1 MLSGCFCA
9 RAQIEGLN
17 WMLNLASR
25 KLNGILADEMGL
37 GKTLQTISVLGA
49 TTLELRE
56 PKPHL
61 VVVPLSVLGNWQREL
76 AKWCPQLK
84 VVKLHGDKETRQDVV
99 QNELRKGKFN
109 VCVTT
114 YEVLAS
120 EKGPLG
126 KIAWSFLI
134 VDEAHRLKN
143 ENSRLARIARSM
155 NTAHR
160 ILLTGTPI
168 QNNLHELWALLNF
181 LYPKIFTS
189 SEPFDQGFDSKS
201 GHVQHDVI
209 KRLHQLLQGCLLRRL
224 KTEVEKSM
232 PPKKETKLFL
242 PLAPMQ
248 ADWYRRILMRDLEA
262 LSDGRGGRGS
272 THVQNIVMH
281 LRKVCNHPY
290 LFEGAEPGPPFVN
303 GEHIVENCG
312 KMVVLD
318 KLLKRL
324 LQGGHRVLIFV
335 TMTRMLDII
344 EDYCALRDFEY
355 CRLDG
360 STATAEREEMMEEYN
375 RKGSSKFVFM
385 LSTRAGGLGINLFT
399 ADTVILY
406 DSDWNPQQ
414 DLQAQDRAHR
424 IGQTKPVNVYRFCM
438 ESTIEEKIVE
448 RAERKLFLDRMVIEQ
463 GRLTMQMPSAQR
475 DELMSM
481 IKFGADAVLKSSGA
495 ALTDMDIEQLLTQ
508 GEART
513 AEMAAKLK
521 TDCQQTLDKYNTDL
535 EGKAGSDF
543 TKLYEIDGVE
553 YDAKG
558 MRELISQLRAAD
570 QSRKG
575 TSADG
580 KDDGG
585 DRALLVRM
593 LTQKWSVLRN
603 VKVCDEPGAHKR
615 EGTTMHDVVNRR
627 LAAIKR
633 EAKEAEEQGR
643 QPSNE
648 VDDVYYNIDKKEV
661 ADRHWELVAS
671 ILLQFGFEDISA
683 DDERNRTVKI
693 PPALYNNF
701 EELVVT
707 PWQSAWREFRGS
719 QRSNRGGD
727 SSSAAA
733 AASAG
738 APAGGLSAAPSAVAS
753 PGPLPPGDTIFS
765 WGCLDWMSTLAKAG
779 DKKNERSA
787 FIVSVPD
794 LLEDLPEELK
804 GKQIRHLACGGRHVV
819 LCTEEGDVY
828 AWGRGIAGCL
838 GVGATGCTGH
848 PLQLRALALGKI
860 QISSVS
866 CGAEHTFLLTE
877 AGKLYSC
884 GAGKRGQLG
893 LGHTENV
900 FMPQLIKLN
909 KRAAPA
915 SVSCGGQH
923 TAVLL
928 KDGMLLTC
936 GAHDNGVLGQHAP
949 GLAGGEWSDE
959 RPVDVSTLSQV
970 AQPAGGRIEVSAVS
984 AGGSHNLALTNKGLY
999 GWGAGSWGRLGLAGD
1014 SKDKSAPTYIKAAA
1028 HLGNMRSVAAGWEH
1042 SLLLTTD
1049 GSVFQFGRLG
1059 SSYMNTPQQVPG
1071 IGPSSGSVIE
1081 SISAGRG
1088 YSLAVDSA
1096 GEVWVWGAVASGGAL
1111 GLGEKDGNK
1120 VKNARG
1126 VAQIESLAGR
1136 RVTQV
1141 AAGHLHMVA
1150 LADSKRSTAAEMAV
1164 PSDERF
1170 GSASQQP
1177 EELTVCEICKEEDGP
1192 TTDQLI
1198 FCDWCNK
1205 AYHAECHEPK
1215 LAKAPEGDWIC
1226 YNCRLER
1233 FSSCDVC
1240 QMQDELLTT
1249 LVLCETEDCPHNGCI
1264 HVECL
1269 LNEEMPPLK
1278 QAAKDGD
1285 MSEDESDE
1293 AGEAADEPSAPSRTE
1308 SSKDAAKKKAALP
1321 FGRTEKREWDLSNFS
1336 WFCPKCKADRGDDDG
1351 PAAAPPTGPK
1361 DLTYAHRKLLKQYY
1375 ELCKVPDQKQ
1385 LRLLATLTDRG
1396 PTETKQW
1403 FDERVRQEEAA
1414 ARKAER
1420 DRQQAEMAAG
1430 GWKHEQER
1438 LKNMGN
1444 TAFAAKDYDL
1454 ALRHYAEAINL
1465 DQADTGPHAH
1475 VLHSNVS
1482 AVYSSLSKW
1491 TEAHR
1496 HGMRC
1501 IYLNPNFAKGHSRV
1515 GTAYANQHKYS
1526 EAVAAFEVALKLE
1539 PDNQRVRE
1547 SLERVRASMHAQP
1560 QQPASDAPVSPA
1572 GSMPTPM
1579 VQDAQGQQPPP
1590 PQMAAAAAGVAAA
1603 TAAGGVKRPAPASS
1617 DAPPSKRP
1625 GSEPAVAAV
1634 APSQQLPPTSLQQEG
1649 NAAYKRSDYEQAI
1662 DFFTRAIATYAPTE
1676 VPAQL
1681 YSNRSAAFC
1690 GMERYAEA
1698 LQDAD
1703 CTVRQNPTWAK
1714 AHSRRAN
1721 ALHALRRIDEARSAY
1736 EQALTLDPQNRLVR
1750 NSLQSLMEMHGSGAA
1765 P

>member
-1 MLSGCFCA
+1 
-9 RAQIEGLN
+9 
-17 WMLNLASR
+17 MLNLASR

-61 VVVPLSVLGNWQREL
+61 VVVPLSVLGNWQREF
-76 AKWCPQLK
+76 AKWCPELK

-99 QNELRKGKFN
+99 QNQLRKGKFH

-120 EKGPLG
+120 EKGPLS
-126 KIAWSFLI
+126 KMAWSFLV

-155 NTAHR
+155 STAHR

-224 KTEVEKSM
+224 KTEVEKTM

-303 GEHIVENCG
+303 GEHMVENCG

-324 LQGGHRVLIFV
+324 QQGGHRVLIFV

-344 EDYCALRDFEY
+344 EDYCTMRDFDY

-360 STATAEREEMMEEYN
+360 STSTAEREEMMEEYN

-385 LSTRAGGLGINLFT
+385 LSTRAGGLGINLYT

-438 ESTIEEKIVE
+438 EATIEEKIVE

-508 GEART
+508 GAART

-521 TDCQQTLDKYNTDL
+521 TDCQQTLDKYKTDL
-535 EGKAGSDF
+535 EGKAGSDL
-543 TKLYEIDGVE
+543 TKMYELDGVE

-570 QSRKG
+570 ESRNG
-575 TSADG
+575 TSGDG

-585 DRALLVRM
+585 NRAVMVRM
-593 LTQKWSVLRN
+593 LTQNWSVLRN

-627 LAAIKR
+627 LAAVKR

-643 QPSNE
+643 QPSTE
-648 VDDVYYNIDKKEV
+648 AEDIYYNIDKKEV

-671 ILLQFGFEDISA
+671 ILLQFGFEDISP

-701 EELVVT
+701 EEMVVT

-733 AASAG
+733 AASAS
-738 APAGGLSAAPSAVAS
+738 APSRGPSAASSAVAS

-765 WGCLDWMSTLAKAG
+765 WGCLDWVSTLAKAG

-794 LLEDLPEELK
+794 LVDQLPEELK

-819 LCTEEGDVY
+819 LATEDGHVF
-828 AWGRGIAGCL
+828 AWGRGVAGCL

-877 AGKLYSC
+877 AGSLYSC

-893 LGHTENV
+893 LGHTDNV
-900 FMPQLIKLN
+900 VIPQLIKLT
-909 KRAAPA
+909 KRAVPA

-949 GLAGGEWSDE
+949 GQGEWSDE
-959 RPVDVSTLSQV
+959 RPVDVTTLSQV
-970 AQPAGGRIEVSAVS
+970 AVLTPSSTPVSSVS
-984 AGGSHNLALTNKGLY
+984 AGGSHNLVLTNQGLH

-1028 HLGNMRSVAAGWEH
+1028 HLGKMRSVAAGWEH
-1042 SLLLTTD
+1042 SLLLTMD

-1071 IGPSSGSVIE
+1071 IGPSSNTVIE
-1081 SISAGRG
+1081 SVSAGRG

-1096 GEVWVWGAVASGGAL
+1096 GEVWVWGAVGSGGAL

-1120 VKNARG
+1120 VKNARS
-1126 VAQIESLAGR
+1126 VTQIDSLAGR

-1177 EELTVCEICKEEDGP
+1177 EELTVCEVCKEEDGP
-1192 TTDQLI
+1192 ETDQLI

-1226 YNCRLER
+1226 YNCKLER
-1233 FSSCDVC
+1233 FSSCSVC
-1240 QMQDELLTT
+1240 QMQDELFTT
-1249 LVLCETEDCPHNGCI
+1249 LALCETEDCPYHGCV

-1269 LNEEMPPLK
+1269 LSEQMPPLK
-1278 QAAKDGD
+1278 NAAKEAAV
-1285 MSEDESDE
+1285 SEDDSDDADE
-1293 AGEAADEPSAPSRTE
+1293 AVDGPPAPSRTE

-1336 WFCPKCKADRGDDDG
+1336 WFCARCKADRGEDDATRPASG

-1361 DLTYAHRKLLKQYY
+1361 DLTQPHRKLLKQYY
-1375 ELCKVPDQKQ
+1375 ELCKAPDERE
-1385 LRLLATLTDRG
+1385 LRLLATLTERG

-1420 DRQQAEMAAG
+1420 ERMAAG
-1430 GWKHEQER
+1430 GWMLEQER
-1438 LKNMGN
+1438 LKNLGN
-1444 TAFAAKDYDL
+1444 AAFAAREYDQ

-1465 DQADTGPHAH
+1465 DQTDSGPQAH

-1482 AVYSSLSKW
+1482 AVYSSLGKW
-1491 TEAHR
+1491 AEALR

-1501 IYLNPNFAKGHSRV
+1501 KYLSPNFAKGHSRI
-1515 GTAYANQHKYS
+1515 GTAYANMNMYS
-1526 EAVAAFEVALKLE
+1526 EAVASFEAALKLD
-1539 PDNQRVRE
+1539 PGNQKVRE
-1547 SLERVRASMHAQP
+1547 SLERVRASLHAQP
-1560 QQPASDAPVSPA
+1560 QQPVSKAPVSPA

-1579 VQDAQGQQPPP
+1579 AQDAQGQLPPEL
-1590 PQMAAAAAGVAAA
+1590 AAAGVAAA
-1603 TAAGGVKRPAPASS
+1603 AAAGGVKRPAPASN
-1617 DAPPSKRP
+1617 DAPPGKRP
-1625 GSEPAVAAV
+1625 GSEPVAATV
-1634 APSQQLPPTSLQQEG
+1634 APTQQLPASVLQQEG
-1649 NAAYKRSDYEQAI
+1649 NLAYKRSDYDQAI
-1662 DFFTRAIATYAPTE
+1662 EFFSRAIATYDAGE

-1690 GMERYAEA
+1690 GKERYAEA
-1698 LQDAD
+1698 LQDAE
-1703 CTVRQNPTWAK
+1703 CAVRQNPTWAK
-1714 AHSRRAN
+1714 GHSRRAN
-1721 ALHALRRIDEARSAY
+1721 ALHALRRVDEARSAY
-1736 EQALTLDPQNRLVR
+1736 EQALALDPQNQLVR
-1750 NSLQSLMEMHGSGAA
+1750 NSLQMLLEQHGGGGG
-1765 P
+1765 PP